1 MVTVGATA
9 LPAVSLVRL
18 EVSAFSC
25 GERQWRAEFF
35 DKHKIVP
42 VLRGSGSSFF
52 GESLRGAA
60 SISQQDCPLFNVL
73 RAIAIPSFAVFCTP
87 AIVAAAAVGAV
98 ASLIMKEEAAAA
110 FDDAPVVH
118 YKSRHNKQDTV
129 RNAFMVSQ
137 CVAFDAAFA
146 ASVMMLHPVVVAV
159 AAAVGTVTM
168 VDLRCIISSTA
179 GNDSHSGPELAAISK
194 AASGAQSNNQAAG
207 CYPTN
212 AYSREATGIQ
222 MLLNRSRLGHISIG
236 IYKLPGGL
244 ENKRVFLSYC
254 QRAVTHVQKGF
265 AEGTKV
271 LVVGDP
277 DYVQIAKRDN
287 TSTYDDGHGVSV
299 EWLQI
304 STRIFNQHNAGNA
317 ACTSGGNR
325 ETRLPELLQSWTY
338 HQIDP
343 DSECDP
349 GSEGLLDC
357 LNDVLPKLQ
366 VHHPTED

>member
-1 MVTVGATA
+1 
-9 LPAVSLVRL
+9 
-18 EVSAFSC
+18 
-25 GERQWRAEFF
+25 
-35 DKHKIVP
+35 
-42 VLRGSGSSFF
+42 
-52 GESLRGAA
+52 
-60 SISQQDCPLFNVL
+60 
-73 RAIAIPSFAVFCTP
+73 
-87 AIVAAAAVGAV
+87 
-98 ASLIMKEEAAAA
+98 
-110 FDDAPVVH
+110 
-118 YKSRHNKQDTV
+118 
-129 RNAFMVSQ
+129 
-137 CVAFDAAFA
+137 
-146 ASVMMLHPVVVAV
+146 
-159 AAAVGTVTM
+159 M
-168 VDLRCIISSTA
+168 VDLRSMISSTA

-194 AASGAQSNNQAAG
+194 SAASGAQSNNQAAD
-207 CYPTN
+207 PDSDTSQSVFTSFL
-212 AYSREATGIQ
+212 A
-222 MLLNRSRLGHISIG
+222 
-236 IYKLPGGL
+236 GL
-244 ENKRVFLSYC
+244 ENKWVFLSYC
-254 QRAVTHVQKGF
+254 QRAVTHVQKVSQLAWRIHACGFEVVIDQIKPYSMAWAQFIAQGF

-277 DYVQIAKRDN
+277 DYVRIAKRDN

-349 GSEGLLDC
+349 GSEGLLDY

>member
-42 VLRGSGSSFF
+42 VLRATVPGVNLSDI
-52 GESLRGAA
+52 EPTEQ

-168 VDLRCIISSTA
+168 GMTVTA
-179 GNDSHSGPELAAISK
+179 GQNWRP
-194 AASGAQSNNQAAG
+194 
-207 CYPTN
+207 YPKQRQEPNRTI
-212 AYSREATGIQ
+212 RLQ
-222 MLLNRSRLGHISIG
+222 MLSFFVYSFKTCIS
-236 IYKLPGGL
+236 
-244 ENKRVFLSYC
+244 
-254 QRAVTHVQKGF
+254 
-265 AEGTKV
+265 
-271 LVVGDP
+271 
-277 DYVQIAKRDN
+277 
-287 TSTYDDGHGVSV
+287 
-299 EWLQI
+299 
-304 STRIFNQHNAGNA
+304 
-317 ACTSGGNR
+317 
-325 ETRLPELLQSWTY
+325 
-338 HQIDP
+338 
-343 DSECDP
+343 
-349 GSEGLLDC
+349 
-357 LNDVLPKLQ
+357 
-366 VHHPTED
+366 